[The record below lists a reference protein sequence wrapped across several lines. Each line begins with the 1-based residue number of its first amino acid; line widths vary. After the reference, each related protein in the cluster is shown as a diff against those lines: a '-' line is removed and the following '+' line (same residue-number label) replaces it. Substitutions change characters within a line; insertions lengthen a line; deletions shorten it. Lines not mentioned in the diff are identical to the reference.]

1 MHSIATM
8 DFNSEMLSRLN
19 VIKAWVVENKIG
31 SNSKN
36 VDNIVK
42 ELFWSCFENN
52 VTDAD
57 IGHLRHKLRTD
68 EFKIGEGNVWSAL
81 RDYFGMDKYVKFFAD
96 VAELTPNGLNTS
108 PNACCGKFEL
118 FYRLLRPASQQ
129 PSRGDIVDGGV
140 KIEIKGK
147 TGDDGGVRIS
157 STELTGKVYRANC
170 DSVFSGSSIT
180 PNDVKKGGMKNS
192 KVFEIEKTQHRAH
205 YKKEFER
212 DLTASRQLTRSYL
225 AKNGWGFA
233 ESDIELIHANGQ
245 WNQDELQRLTL
256 KKMFAEYKAKSG
268 FDKMYIFGDG
278 TNVKIIEQEADLNK
292 VAIVAD
298 YFRIN
303 QTGNVG
309 WYIS

>member
-1 MHSIATM
+1 M
-8 DFNSEMLSRLN
+8 DFNSEMISRLN

-42 ELFWSCFENN
+42 ELFWSCYENKI
-52 VTDAD
+52 TEAD
-57 IGHLRHKLRTD
+57 IGYLRQKLRRD
-68 EFKIGEGNVWSAL
+68 EFQVCEGNVWTSL
-81 RDYFGMDKYVKFFAD
+81 HNYFGTDKYIKFFAD
-96 VAELTPNGLNTS
+96 ISELTPNGLNTS

-147 TGDDGGVRIS
+147 TGDVGGVRIS
-157 STELTGKVYRANC
+157 STELTGKAYKTNC
-170 DSVFSGSSIT
+170 DSVFGGSSIQ

-192 KVFEIEKTQHRAH
+192 KVFEIEKSQYKTH

-212 DLTASRQLTRSYL
+212 DVSLSRQLTRNYL
-225 AKNGWGFA
+225 TTNGWGFT
-233 ESDIELIHANGQ
+233 ESDIELIHKNGE
-245 WNQDELQRLTL
+245 WNQDELQTLTL
-256 KKMFAEYKAKSG
+256 KKMFAEYKSKSG
-268 FDKMYIFGDG
+268 VDKMYIFGDG
-278 TNVKIIEQEADLNK
+278 TNVKIVEHESDLNK
-292 VAIVAD
+292 VNIVSD